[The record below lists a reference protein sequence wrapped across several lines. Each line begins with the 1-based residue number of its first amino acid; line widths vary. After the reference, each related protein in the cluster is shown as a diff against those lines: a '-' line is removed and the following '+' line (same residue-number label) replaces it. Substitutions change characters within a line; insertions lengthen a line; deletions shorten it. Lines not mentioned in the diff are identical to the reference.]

1 MTLLRWA
8 LLFAV
13 IAIIAGILGFGG
25 VAGASWEIA
34 KVLFWIFLAIFVI
47 LLLMG
52 IFAARTV
59 AGP

>member
-8 LLFAV
+8 VLFAV
-13 IAIIAGILGFGG
+13 IALIAGILGFGG

-47 LLLMG
+47 LLLMD